1 MSRTGPKIAVEEWTS
16 DDNQQEVHFFIAGKQ
31 NTYLFGVNP
40 EIIPPNE
47 IYRLR
52 ALCERI
58 LGDRE
63 PLSE

>member
-1 MSRTGPKIAVEEWTS
+1 MATRIVVEEWTS
-16 DDNQQEVHFFIAGKQ
+16 DDNQQEVHFFIADER

-58 LGDRE
+58 LTDSLE
-63 PLSE
+63 LNE